1 MGGPDPCTEWGI
13 RWASIEEAGRFGVH
27 PRSNQSLGYTHA
39 PTCGPLETHGKPN
52 STTIAPT
59 RNHLNRVVSGQ
70 SHMYTV
76 SPKFEYP
83 FLVE

>member
-39 PTCGPLETHGKPN
+39 PTCGPMGTHGN
-52 STTIAPT
+52 PT
-59 RNHLNRVVSGQ
+59 PPQ
-70 SHMYTV
+70 
-76 SPKFEYP
+76 
-83 FLVE
+83 

>member
-39 PTCGPLETHGKPN
+39 PTCGPHGNPRETQLHHDSIN
-52 STTIAPT
+52 QES
-59 RNHLNRVVSGQ
+59 
-70 SHMYTV
+70 
-76 SPKFEYP
+76 F
-83 FLVE
+83 